1 MENATKALLIAAA
14 VLIAILLIS
23 FGVYIINNTRDI
35 ITNNQGLDELEI
47 DQFNQKFTQYEG
59 TSVSGS
65 KANSLLRAVFNH
77 NMTQEDESRKVTV
90 NYTDDNGTETKDY
103 VGKDDTTA
111 PKAIPTGSRYEVTAN
126 YDSKSHLITS
136 IDVKA
141 IK

>member
-90 NYTDDNGTETKDY
+90 TVDGTEK

-111 PKAIPTGSRYEVTAN
+111 PTAIPTGARYTIVAN
-126 YDSKSHLITS
+126 YDTKSHLITS
-136 IDVKA
+136 ITVTTNSSTSKTN
-141 IK
+141 